1 MEEEEEQQQQQQQQQ
16 NENLIIDHPRWVGGS
31 TLVNN
36 FEDIYDLD
44 ELINQ

>member
-1 MEEEEEQQQQQQQQQ
+1 MVEEEEQQQQE
-16 NENLIIDHPRWVGGS
+16 NESLPIDFPRWIAGS

-44 ELINQ
+44 ELINR

>member
-1 MEEEEEQQQQQQQQQ
+1 MVEEEEQQQQ
-16 NENLIIDHPRWVGGS
+16 NESLSIDFPRWIGGS

-36 FEDIYDLD
+36 FDDIYDLD

>member
-1 MEEEEEQQQQQQQQQ
+1 MEEEEEQQQE
-16 NENLIIDHPRWVGGS
+16 NENLSIDHPRWIGGS
-31 TLVNN
+31 TLVNK

>member
-1 MEEEEEQQQQQQQQQ
+1 MAEEEQTQQQQAD
-16 NENLIIDHPRWVGGS
+16 ENLSIEQPRWIGGS
-31 TLVNN
+31 TLVKN

>member
-1 MEEEEEQQQQQQQQQ
+1 MAEEEQIQQQAD
-16 NENLIIDHPRWVGGS
+16 ENLSTEQPRWIGGS
-31 TLVNN
+31 TLVNK